1 MLGNLLIAGGVTLPY
16 WIFQKTTNKPVER
29 SKVYRSRVFTS
40 IFGVLTGLE
49 VVFLL
54 FLLSGVSTK
63 DADAGGAIGRNMALP
78 TIVLVSGL
86 ATKKGWMREPFKKFE
101 PTVEN

>member
-29 SKVYRSRVFTS
+29 SKIYRSRVFTS

-49 VVFLL
+49 VIFLL
-54 FLLSGVSTK
+54 FLVSGINAK
-63 DADAGGAIGRNMALP
+63 DANAGRVIGRSMALP
-78 TIVLVSGL
+78 AIVLVTGL
-86 ATKKGWMREPFKKFE
+86 ATKKGWMREPFKKFQ